1 MIEAA
6 AFEIRAWQHVVYFV
20 MQPFP
25 PVDPVAALHEA
36 VRGEKQ
42 DTSLT
47 VPLVS
52 TGIYAGPIGLTVEV
66 LDARPETTAPP
77 GWEDIHELSLMLPE
91 GRASFS
97 DLASFE
103 RKDVGTIRGEE
114 KGSYRARLHA
124 NGRDAAFDAVVESL
138 FERHLVQFWK
148 EPPSPVSVL
157 SSVSK
162 QGRSLPRFI
171 EMWQAPPTAT
181 HRTESLPIA
190 VRASESPGP
199 PHEAPSVSANRC
211 VLSGDDSRVV
221 ALHLE

>member
-6 AFEIRAWQHVVYFV
+6 AFEIRAWQHVVHLV
-20 MQPFP
+20 TESFP
-25 PVDPVAALHEA
+25 PADPVAALQA
-36 VRGEKQ
+36 AIRGDRQ
-42 DTSLT
+42 DSSLM
-47 VPLVS
+47 VPLVF
-52 TGIYAGPIGLTVEV
+52 TGIYAGPIDLTVEA
-66 LDARPETTAPP
+66 LDARPETTAP

-91 GRASFS
+91 GRAYFS
-97 DLASFE
+97 DLADFE
-103 RKDVGTIRGEE
+103 EKDVGTIRGDE

-124 NGRDAAFDAVVESL
+124 TGRDAAYDAVVESI

-157 SSVSK
+157 SSESK
-162 QGRSLPRFI
+162 QGRTLPRFI
-171 EMWQAPPTAT
+171 EMWQAPPAAT

-199 PHEAPSVSANRC
+199 PREAPSVSANRY